1 MLMEVPTYW
10 LMVIAR
16 VIQGISSSVVWVV
29 GLALLYDAF
38 FIYVWVI
45 SLTFLITSCDT
56 VPEASVGSVYHFSPS
71 ELRTLY

>member
-38 FIYVWVI
+38 LINAWAI
-45 SLTFLITSCDT
+45 LLTFLIISCDT